1 MMGMLMNVVRWL
13 RESGLRVDDLTTAGV
28 ERADAV
34 LDVAEGAE
42 GARFVA
48 EWRSR
53 APYPHEVERLHGA
66 WQELAPLGHPLLT
79 APFIS
84 ESVGSTL
91 IDRGWSW
98 ADDQGNFDL
107 RAPGL
112 VLRQRRS
119 NLPPAVRRTTLPK
132 GSGSLAII
140 RSLVRSPAGEPV
152 TGVST
157 LARLSGVSQPR
168 ASQVLRQLR
177 DLGLAE
183 NTAHGRWE
191 PRRKE
196 LADRFLAEYPG
207 PGGSESYFYSL
218 DPPVETAVRAS
229 AAACLDQPIVA
240 SADVGPDLIAPW
252 RQPSMVILYAS
263 RIIDPSALGLVS
275 AQGTHDANVIVRV
288 PADQSVFPLPPLVA
302 QVKGRDVLLADPL
315 QQIWDLEAL
324 GGSDREEAAGR
335 LREWL
340 LTHP

>member
-1 MMGMLMNVVRWL
+1 MIMDVARWL
-13 RESGLRVDDLTTAGV
+13 RESGLRVEDYASAPV

-34 LDVAEGAE
+34 LDVAEGAQ

-53 APYPHEVERLHGA
+53 APYPHEVERLRRT

-84 ESVGSTL
+84 ESLGATL
-91 IDRGWSW
+91 INTGWSW

-119 NLPPAVRRTTLPK
+119 NLPPVARRMTLPK

-140 RSLVRSPAGEPV
+140 RSLVRSRPADPV
-152 TGVST
+152 PRITA
-157 LARLSGVSQPR
+157 LAHMAGVSQPR

-183 NTAHGRWE
+183 SAGHGRWE
-191 PRRKE
+191 PRREE

-218 DPPVETAVRAS
+218 DSPVETAVRA
-229 AAACLDQPIVA
+229 AGADGLDQPIVA
-240 SADVGPDLIAPW
+240 SADVGPDLIAAW
-252 RQPSMVILYAS
+252 RQPSVVILYVN
-263 RIIDPSALGLVS
+263 RVIEPSALGLVK
-275 AQGTHDANVIVRV
+275 AQGPHDGNVIVRM
-288 PADQSVFPLPPLVA
+288 PADHSVFPSPPLVA

-340 LTHP
+340 LTHH